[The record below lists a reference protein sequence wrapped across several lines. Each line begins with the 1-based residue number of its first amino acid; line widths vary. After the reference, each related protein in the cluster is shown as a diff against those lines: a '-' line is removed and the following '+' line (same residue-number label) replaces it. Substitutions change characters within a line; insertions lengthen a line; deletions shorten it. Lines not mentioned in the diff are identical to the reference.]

1 MSTKEEDNFSRS
13 FRNAVHHAS
22 SSRFEN
28 VRQLKPVQEEA
39 LLQFIRR
46 KDVFCVLPAGC
57 GKDVNKT
64 DRPNTTPTVREIC
77 TFAVYFSVFRPF
89 CRFTLVYEG
98 HYVLLLTR
106 ILYSLTPGAAMIRAV
121 CKYSRLILIT
131 VVIFVLL
138 RFPHEETL

>member
-13 FRNAVHHAS
+13 FRNAVHHAL

-64 DRPNTTPTVREIC
+64 DRPNKTPTVREIC
-77 TFAVYFSVFRPF
+77 TFAVYFCLSTF
-89 CRFTLVYEG
+89 L
-98 HYVLLLTR
+98 
-106 ILYSLTPGAAMIRAV
+106 SLHS
-121 CKYSRLILIT
+121 CL
-131 VVIFVLL
+131 
-138 RFPHEETL
+138 